1 MHSLCSASGKTAL
14 TALTSVIIRKVVWAL
29 VEDHP
34 VRFPFLA
41 SQLDHRN
48 LALRAIDQR
57 KRLTF
62 VGRNPAPAPASG
74 RGFEPHRTT
83 IRPEHGHAHRS
94 AAAAVDLGL
103 TAGGRIR
110 GPRVRDLLGF
120 VGKTRRREEG
130 QGRMADAARVGSAGS
145 ALYAT
150 DQGQGGKYGYTTAC
164 RWDQGRRR
172 CTKWQESVYLGVAMV
187 RLQLVEL

>member
-1 MHSLCSASGKTAL
+1 MDPGC
-14 TALTSVIIRKVVWAL
+14 VPPNVVVHLYWM
-29 VEDHP
+29 P
-34 VRFPFLA
+34 
-41 SQLDHRN
+41 RN
-48 LALRAIDQR
+48 L
-57 KRLTF
+57 
-62 VGRNPAPAPASG
+62 
-74 RGFEPHRTT
+74 GFRDPS
-83 IRPEHGHAHRS
+83 HAHWS
-94 AAAAVDLGL
+94 VAAAVDLGL

-130 QGRMADAARVGSAGS
+130 QGRMAGAARVGSAGS

-164 RWDQGRRR
+164 RWAQGRRR
-172 CTKWQESVYLGVAMV
+172 CTKWQESVYLGVVMV